1 MQIIVDDHTEMK
13 YYKRCLEQINN
24 KYSQDT
30 EIDKCTIIDICDL
43 CIDTLVRDFTNILDR
58 YRNPQDIFQFML
70 LYSKLATEKQRTDD
84 TLTLMQMCR
93 YVFMLIPQLNL
104 SFKTA
109 PIIDIEKLELSDIFF
124 ITKMIDILSQQ
135 RAIQLMNEECVF
147 KLERNECAFALTYM
161 DGSLADAHNYLK
173 HTIHNKS
180 LFQKHC
186 FTFKLLKDFRDELY
200 NAFGDVT
207 DELCEIVCN
216 TQPSDVCLDDISFGE
231 FKDIIEGHIPERLQI
246 IQVIDITQLVEKY
259 PDSAFLQ
266 GLLFTHNNSDIK
278 AAIEKPY
285 DKDLRTRYR
294 PLIEFSIDGN
304 KKYYITPYMF
314 HEAIEEICGN
324 MLPLQVIPDEWTSNR
339 IMRTFAKKL
348 FQEHDKW
355 LEELCCRVIAGKNL
369 LYKRNIK
376 ALNNISLEKAVAYI
390 ETECFSNRHVGEID
404 FIVIDDLK
412 HVVFVI
418 DAKLIKTRY
427 HLQSFAA
434 DKSKFAQ
441 EGGYDEKLS
450 FKVDWVKKH
459 LYDVGLEFGCDC
471 LGYSVQGIFVTETF
485 VYYCIM
491 SEFPIIP
498 IAWLNAYIETN
509 DKLCF
514 LRQ

>member
-1 MQIIVDDHTEMK
+1 MQIIVDDRTETK
-13 YYKRCLEQINN
+13 YNKICLEQINS
-24 KYSQDT
+24 KYSQNA
-30 EIDKCTIIDICDL
+30 EINKFTIIDICDL
-43 CIDTLVRDFTNILDR
+43 CIETLVQEFTTILYR

-70 LYSKLATEKQRTDD
+70 LYSNLATEKHRSEKS
-84 TLTLMQMCR
+84 LILMQMCR

-147 KLERNECAFALTYM
+147 KLERNECTFALTYM

-186 FTFKLLKDFRDELY
+186 FTIKLLKDFQEELY

-216 TQPSDVCLDDISFGE
+216 TQPSDFCLDDISFDE

-285 DKDLRTRYR
+285 DKDLRTRSR
-294 PLIEFSIDGN
+294 PLIKFSIDGN

-324 MLPLQVIPDEWTSNR
+324 MLPLQVLPDEWTSNR

-355 LEELCCRVIAGKNL
+355 LEDLVAEILNHNGYPFL
-369 LYKRNIK
+369 RNKKSI
-376 ALNNISLEKAVAYI
+376 NNISLEKAIAYLDSH
-390 ETECFSNRHVGEID
+390 CYHNRHVGEID

-434 DKSKFAQ
+434 DKSKFVQ

-459 LYDVGLEFGCDC
+459 LYDVGQEFGCDC
-471 LGYSVQGIFVTETF
+471 SGYSVQGIFVTETF
-485 VYYCIM
+485 VYYSIM